1 MDLGIKGKTAL
12 VTGGSRGLGRAAA
25 ASLAAE
31 GARVVL
37 CARGKE
43 EVVATAD
50 ELRREGGEVLG
61 LVADVT
67 KPNDRARLLRE
78 TEEHWGP
85 VGILVN
91 NVGGNRRGSFL
102 ETTDEDWDAVLD
114 LNLRCHVSLT
124 REVARGMC
132 ERGDGAI
139 VFVTSIFGREAGGPG
154 LAIYNATKSAL
165 ISMAHI
171 LALEVAGKGVR
182 VNSVAPG
189 SIRHPGGSWDKRCI
203 EDPEGMAQF
212 VAANIPGGRFGRAD
226 EVGDVVA
233 FLASPRASWVTGA
246 CLTIDGGQSRSL
258 V

>member
-1 MDLGIKGKTAL
+1 MDLGIEGKIAL
-12 VTGGSRGLGRAAA
+12 VTGGSRGLGRAVV

-37 CARGKE
+37 CARGEE
-43 EVVATAD
+43 EVVATAS
-50 ELRREGGEVLG
+50 ELRAEGYETLG

-67 KPNDRARLLRE
+67 QPEDRTRLLQQIE
-78 TEEHWGP
+78 KHWGA
-85 VGILVN
+85 VDILVN
-91 NVGGNRRGSFL
+91 NVGGNRRGTFL
-102 ETTDEDWDAVLD
+102 ETTDADWDAVLD

-139 VFVTSIFGREAGGPG
+139 VFIASIFGREAGGPG

-171 LALEVAGKGVR
+171 LALEVAGQGVR

-189 SIRHPGGSWDKRCI
+189 SIRHPGGSWDRRCV
-203 EDPEGMAQF
+203 EDPEGMARF

-226 EVGDVVA
+226 EVGDVVT
-233 FLASPRASWVTGA
+233 FLSSPRASWVTGA
-246 CLTIDGGQSRSL
+246 CLAIDGGQSRSL

>member
-1 MDLGIKGKTAL
+1 MDLGIEGKIAL
-12 VTGGSRGLGRAAA
+12 VTGGSRGLGRAVV

-37 CARGKE
+37 CARGEE
-43 EVVATAD
+43 EVVATAS
-50 ELRREGGEVLG
+50 ELRAEGYETLG

-67 KPNDRARLLRE
+67 QPEDRTRLLHQIE
-78 TEEHWGP
+78 KHWGA
-85 VGILVN
+85 VDILVN
-91 NVGGNRRGSFL
+91 NVGGNRRGTFL
-102 ETTDEDWDAVLD
+102 ETTDADWDAVLD

-139 VFVTSIFGREAGGPG
+139 VFIASIFGREAGGPG

-171 LALEVAGKGVR
+171 LALEVAGQGVR

-189 SIRHPGGSWDKRCI
+189 SIRHPGGSWDRRCV
-203 EDPEGMAQF
+203 EDPEGMARF

-226 EVGDVVA
+226 EVGDVVT
-233 FLASPRASWVTGA
+233 FLSSPRASWVTGA
-246 CLTIDGGQSRSL
+246 CLAIDGGQSRSL

>member
-1 MDLGIKGKTAL
+1 MDLGIEGKIAL
-12 VTGGSRGLGRAAA
+12 VTGGSRGLGRAVV

-37 CARGKE
+37 CARGEE
-43 EVVATAD
+43 EVVATAS
-50 ELRREGGEVLG
+50 ELRAEGYETLG

-67 KPNDRARLLRE
+67 QPEDRTRLLHQIE
-78 TEEHWGP
+78 KHWGA
-85 VGILVN
+85 VDILVN
-91 NVGGNRRGSFL
+91 NVGGNRRGTFL
-102 ETTDEDWDAVLD
+102 ETTDADWDAVLD

-124 REVARGMC
+124 RKVARGMC

-139 VFVTSIFGREAGGPG
+139 VFIASIFGREAGGPG

-171 LALEVAGKGVR
+171 LALEVAGQGVR

-189 SIRHPGGSWDKRCI
+189 SIRHPGGSWDRRCV
-203 EDPEGMAQF
+203 EDPEGMARF

-226 EVGDVVA
+226 EVGDVVT
-233 FLASPRASWVTGA
+233 FLSSPRASWVTGA
-246 CLTIDGGQSRSL
+246 CLAIDGGQSRSL

>member
-1 MDLGIKGKTAL
+1 MDLGIQNKVAL
-12 VTGGSRGLGRAAA
+12 VTGGSRGLGRGIA

-31 GARVVL
+31 GARVVI
-37 CARGKE
+37 CARDGEALEK
-43 EVVATAD
+43 TAS
-50 ELRREGGEVLG
+50 ELREAGGAVTA
-61 LVADVT
+61 VMADVT
-67 KPNDRARLLRE
+67 DSADRSRLLE
-78 TEEHWGP
+78 ATERHYGP
-85 VGILVN
+85 IGILVN
-91 NVGGNRRGSFL
+91 NVGGNRRGTFL
-102 ETTDEDWDAVLD
+102 DTTDEDWDAVLD

-124 REVARGMC
+124 REVTRGMC

-171 LALEVAGKGVR
+171 LALEVAGSGVR

-189 SIRHPGGSWDKRCI
+189 SIRHPGGSWDRRCI
-203 EDPEGMAQF
+203 DDPEGMAKF

-233 FLASPRASWVTGA
+233 FLASPRSSWVTGA
-246 CLTIDGGQSRSL
+246 CLTIDGGQSKSL
-258 V
+258 I